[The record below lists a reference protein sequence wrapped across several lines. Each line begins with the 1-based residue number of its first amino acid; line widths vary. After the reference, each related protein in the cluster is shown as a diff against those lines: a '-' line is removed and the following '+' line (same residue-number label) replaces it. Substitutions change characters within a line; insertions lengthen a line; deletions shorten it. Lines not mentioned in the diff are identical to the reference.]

1 MGRLANV
8 PLQQGRLRM
17 APAAVGCKRLFT
29 GWSRESSLGGAAI
42 EPLAAVFLRRASMH
56 AI

>member
-1 MGRLANV
+1 MGRLAIV

-29 GWSRESSLGGAAI
+29 GWSRDSSLGGAAI
-42 EPLAAVFLRRASMH
+42 EPLAAVFFRPASMH